1 MRLNKEYIKAIKEVI
16 QNHFS
21 NAKIYLFGSRVD
33 DTKKGGDIDLYVE
46 VDKKPHFLDKP
57 QILADIKKK
66 IKEQKIDLVF
76 NYPNKKEELIDKK
89 AKQNGVLL

>member
-16 QNHFS
+16 QSRFS
-21 NAKIYLFGSRVD
+21 DAKIYLFGSRVD
-33 DTKKGGDIDLYVE
+33 DSKKGGDIDLYVE

-57 QILADIKKK
+57 QILAEIKKR

-76 NYPNKKEELIDKK
+76 SYPNKKEELIDKK
-89 AKQNGVLL
+89 AKQNGVVL

>member
-1 MRLNKEYIKAIKEVI
+1 MRLNKKYIKAIKETV
-16 QNHFS
+16 QSRFS
-21 NAKIYLFGSRVD
+21 EAKIYLFGSRVD

-57 QILADIKKK
+57 QILAEIKKK

>member
-1 MRLNKEYIKAIKEVI
+1 MRLNKEYKKAIKEAV
-16 QNHFS
+16 QSRFS
-21 NAKIYLFGSRVD
+21 DAKIYLFGSRVD
-33 DTKKGGDIDLYVE
+33 DAKKGGDIDLYVE

-57 QILADIKKK
+57 QILAEIKKK